1 MRRWQRKIATLLLLV
16 FLPANVAYALPLV
29 YCLGTDGHR
38 AIELAQGVGSHCV
51 ERGQLHAPDL
61 SVEGHDASA
70 ENSGDHCVDA
80 KLVTPGQNVQRT
92 ADGKAVA
99 IPLTGTPP
107 SFLSVSPETL
117 AHEPP
122 QHRDCFASHGRRLAN
137 DQLAAL
143 KTVFLL
149 N

>member
-16 FLPANVAYALPLV
+16 FVPANIAYALPLV

-51 ERGQLHAPDL
+51 ERGQLHATDL

-80 KLVTPGQNVQRT
+80 KLVTPGQHVQRT
-92 ADGKAVA
+92 ADGKAGAV
-99 IPLTGTPP
+99 PLAGTPP
-107 SFLSVSPETL
+107 NLLSVSPETL
-117 AHEPP
+117 AHEPS
-122 QHRDCFASHGRRLAN
+122 QHRNCSASNGRCLAN

>member
-1 MRRWQRKIATLLLLV
+1 
-16 FLPANVAYALPLV
+16 VA
-29 YCLGTDGHR
+29 
-38 AIELAQGVGSHCV
+38 
-51 ERGQLHAPDL
+51 
-61 SVEGHDASA
+61 GHDFTA

-92 ADGKAVA
+92 ADGKTVAV
-99 IPLTGTPP
+99 PLAGTPP
-107 SFLSVSPETL
+107 NLLSVSPETL
-117 AHEPP
+117 AHEPS